1 VVPTLLQ
8 LAAAIN
14 LTTGLLPNTAL
25 MHKKVFDVLANHY
38 EVTRRPTGTVTQRIA
53 EVLGVQDVVVAYAIE
68 NLAQEGQ
75 ANSYSAVHSTNCY
88 IFYRPANPG
97 VMVPT
102 WGYQPRMMTP
112 RTNPQGWSI
121 RQLPDPEGGVTRVQ
135 LEWILQCVRLSSS
148 AGLWQS
154 SRRFNEPA

>member
-1 VVPTLLQ
+1 MLLL

-38 EVTRRPTGTVTQRIA
+38 EVTRWPTGTVTQRIA

-88 IFYRPANPG
+88 IFYRPANLR

-112 RTNPQGWSI
+112 RTNPQG
-121 RQLPDPEGGVTRVQ
+121 
-135 LEWILQCVRLSSS
+135 
-148 AGLWQS
+148 
-154 SRRFNEPA
+154 